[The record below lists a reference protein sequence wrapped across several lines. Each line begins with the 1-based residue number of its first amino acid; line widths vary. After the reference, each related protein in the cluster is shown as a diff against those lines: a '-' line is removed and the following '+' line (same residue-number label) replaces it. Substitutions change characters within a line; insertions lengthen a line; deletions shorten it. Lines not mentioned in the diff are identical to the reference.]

1 MFFVRVT
8 NKGLMLDAA
17 STFDDTVFKA
27 IVFSGGCTVTA
38 TRAGNRFGREVGVS
52 VPCVWITLIVGFHKG
67 NIVGAGQER
76 FGQGNG
82 EDCIVGKAAI
92 RTEQIE
98 LLGLDVVPLVNRA
111 DNVTRYCTDH
121 LELPR
126 KRPCHV
132 ENALDCLGII
142 LGGRQLVILIATF
155 EIRIRFAYVSDQ

>member
-1 MFFVRVT
+1 VFFVRVT

-98 LLGLDVVPLVNRA
+98 LLGLDVVPMSPAIAPIIWSFLESGRA
-111 DNVTRYCTDH
+111 TSKTHWTAWVLSSAEDN
-121 LELPR
+121 
-126 KRPCHV
+126 
-132 ENALDCLGII
+132 
-142 LGGRQLVILIATF
+142 
-155 EIRIRFAYVSDQ
+155 